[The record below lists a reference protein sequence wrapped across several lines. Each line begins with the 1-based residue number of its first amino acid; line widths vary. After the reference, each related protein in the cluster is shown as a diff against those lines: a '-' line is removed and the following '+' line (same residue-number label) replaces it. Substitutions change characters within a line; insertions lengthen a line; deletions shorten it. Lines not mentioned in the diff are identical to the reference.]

1 LTPIHP
7 SISHRTL
14 YTGTLGRHLRTQRSC
29 ADGGGNMQVQHRLGH
44 APGERRPSAQD
55 SVPTSRRVS
64 LAGEAAASTD
74 ADQAV
79 LQLNGPVDSA
89 SMEGALAALNSSI
102 KEQLAV
108 RTRPALMALRLRV
121 LCHVSIGCGPEVE
134 FPLDSTLRCWVVTGC

>member
-1 LTPIHP
+1 
-7 SISHRTL
+7 
-14 YTGTLGRHLRTQRSC
+14 
-29 ADGGGNMQVQHRLGH
+29 MQVQHRLGH

-102 KEQLAV
+102 QEQLAV

-121 LCHVSIGCGPEVE
+121 LYHVPIGRGPAAE
-134 FPLDSTLRCWVVTGC
+134 FLLAAAGATAR